1 MNLRPY
7 QEQAVGELR
16 TAYSSGRKAPLFVL
30 PTGGGKTFTFVYVGQ
45 SAVKRGNRV
54 LILVHRQEL
63 LMQASRSLSAMGVRH
78 GLIAAGHVTTGDPV
92 QVASVQTMIRRL
104 GKHRYHFDL
113 IIVDEAHH
121 AIAGS
126 WRKII
131 DAFPQA
137 RVLGVTA
144 TPIRSDGKGLRDVFD
159 AIVLGPTVQQLIEM
173 GYLVR
178 PVVYAPPTQLD
189 LTGVRRRMGDF
200 DQTELGKRVDK
211 PTITGSAVQH
221 YRKLCD
227 RQPAIAFCVSVA
239 HAQHVAADFR
249 ANGYAAKA
257 IDGSMP
263 DAERKQAI
271 DDLANGRLHV
281 LTSCDIVSE
290 GTDIPVVAAAILL
303 RPTQSTGLFLQQ
315 VGRALRPAPGKDR
328 AIILDH
334 VGNCMRHGMPQDDR
348 EWSLDGDLATKRAK
362 NDNEVPPVKQCEKC
376 YAVFKPQPI
385 CPVCGHVH
393 EIKGR
398 EIKETDGELQEI
410 DAATMQ
416 RQRRQ
421 EIGKAKTLE
430 ELQEVARRRG
440 YKPGWARFIWN
451 ARQRRTAA

>member
-7 QEQAVGELR
+7 QQQAVTELR
-16 TAYSSGRKAPLFVL
+16 TAYGGGRKAPLFVL

-45 SAVKRGNRV
+45 SAVQRGNRV

-78 GLIAAGHVTTGDPV
+78 GLIAAGHNTTGDPV

-200 DQTELGKRVDK
+200 DQTELGKRLDK

-249 ANGYAAKA
+249 AAGYAAMA

-348 EWSLDGDLATKRAK
+348 EWSLDGDLAAKRAK